1 MRKFVIALASI
12 GLLTFYGCAMN
23 QMMKMAKEQK
33 LTVDPDPLELHAGQV
48 KFNISAVLPVKMLK
62 PNLTYSIEVRYD
74 YADKHLESGYGFDQ
88 ITFKPDAYPNSDT
101 QNPKASVSMIMPWK
115 GDEMTPGKLV
125 ARGWGTNNKNGKKAG
140 PTDWLEIATGVIT
153 TSTLVKPVFYAAVVS
168 YDYKDATVQGWTPDE
183 ELEPTYVN
191 FYFLQGS
198 SVLRW
203 SEKKSDRG
211 KFLQAFIAEK
221 NVTRSVSITG
231 THSPEG
237 PERINSKLSE
247 NRAKVIEDY
256 YKQMMDKYDYK
267 GAAES
272 IKFILKPVVDDWTEF
287 KKLLEQYDGIDESA
301 KSEILSIVNGSGT
314 FEEKEK
320 QLEKLP
326 VYKKIFKDIYPELRR
341 ARTEILTVIEKRSD
355 AEISVL
361 AKQIVEGKLPAD
373 TLSYGELAY
382 AAHLT
387 PSVDEKIAIYEAAVK
402 TYDQWACHNNLGA
415 AYMMKAIETKDT
427 GLVEKAITQFEVS
440 LRQKHNCYATGNMG
454 VAEALQGNYGKAY
467 ELVSS
472 ALEMPLSAKAAA
484 GLSGTKGALEI
495 MQAKY
500 TDAVKTLSNAK
511 ECPNN
516 LYNKAL
522 AQIMVKD
529 YQNAVITSEE
539 VTDKASDYA
548 MAYYL
553 KAVAES
559 RLGKTSD
566 AIAALKQ
573 AIAADPTLKTKAAGD
588 LEFSKM
594 FSDSNFISVV
604 K

>member
-1 MRKFVIALASI
+1 MRKFVIALVSI

-48 KFNISAVLPVKMLK
+48 QFNISAVLPVKMLK
-62 PNLTYSIEVRYD
+62 PNLTYSLEIRYD

-88 ITFKPDAYPNSDT
+88 VTLNSNAYPNSDT
-101 QNPKASVSMIMPWK
+101 QNPKASATLVMPWK
-115 GDEMTPGKLV
+115 GDDMTPGKLV

-140 PTDWLEIATGVIT
+140 PTDWMEIATGVIT
-153 TSTLVKPVFYAAVVS
+153 TSTLTKPVFYSSVVS

-183 ELEPTYVN
+183 ELEPTFVS

-211 KFLQAFIAEK
+211 KFFQAFIAEK
-221 NVTRSVSITG
+221 NVTRTVSITG

-237 PERINSKLSE
+237 LERINSKLSE
-247 NRAKVIEDY
+247 DRAKVIEDY
-256 YKQMMDKYDYK
+256 YRQMMDKYDYT
-267 GAAES
+267 GVAES

-287 KKLLEQYDGIDESA
+287 KKLLEEYNEIDGSA
-301 KSEILSIVNGSGT
+301 KADILSIVNGSGT

-320 QLEKLP
+320 ALHKLP
-326 VYKKIFKDIYPELRR
+326 VYKKVFKDLYPELRR

-361 AKQIVEGKLPAD
+361 AKQIAEGNAPASS
-373 TLSYGELAY
+373 LSYGELAY

-415 AYMMKAIETKDT
+415 VYMMKAIETKDT
-427 GLVEKAITQFEVS
+427 GIIEKAVTQFEIS
-440 LRQKHNCYATGNMG
+440 LRQKKNCYATANMG

-467 ELVSS
+467 DLVSS
-472 ALEMPLSAKAAA
+472 ALEMPLPAKAAA
-484 GLSGTKGALEI
+484 GVSGTKGALEL

-500 TDAVKTLSNAK
+500 QEAVKTLSNAK

-522 AQIMVKD
+522 AQIMTKD
-529 YQNAVITSEE
+529 YQNAVITCGE
-539 VTDKASDYA
+539 VTDKANDFA
-548 MAYYL
+548 LAYYL
-553 KAVAES
+553 KAIAQS
-559 RLGKTSD
+559 RLGKTSES
-566 AIAALKQ
+566 IAALKQ
-573 AIAADPTLKTKAAGD
+573 AIAADPSLKTKAAGD

-594 FSDSNFISVV
+594 FADSNFISVV